1 MTNLCDF
8 KYFLRVEVACST
20 KGIFLFQ
27 QKYVLDL
34 LKETGMLGCKLV
46 DTLIVEKHH
55 LGIYYGQVAVNN
67 GRYQRLVRRLIYLA
81 RIRPDIVY
89 AVSVMN

>member
-1 MTNLCDF
+1 MKDSCEL
-8 KYFLRVEVACST
+8 KYFLRVEVARFT

-27 QKYVLDL
+27 RKYVLDL

-55 LGIYYGQVAVNN
+55 LGIYSDQVLVKN
-67 GRYQRLVRRLIYLA
+67 GRYQRLVR
-81 RIRPDIVY
+81 
-89 AVSVMN
+89 S